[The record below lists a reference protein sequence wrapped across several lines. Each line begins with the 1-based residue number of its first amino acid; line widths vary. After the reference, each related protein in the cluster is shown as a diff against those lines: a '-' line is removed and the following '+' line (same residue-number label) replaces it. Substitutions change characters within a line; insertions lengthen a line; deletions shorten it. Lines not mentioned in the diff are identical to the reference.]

1 MSEPAYSRLLCTP
14 RPALGA
20 ALGCC
25 HRSRLALEQLR
36 GQVSGLG
43 SQLRGQLADLS
54 SAAVPKVTGL
64 LQDLPRVFC
73 APTAK
78 FSEGSFLD
86 RLPAAMVEKVTSTVI
101 TKGPHKLAPIITDGP
116 LKPASVAPSERR
128 LSITDGAVIARP
140 ETPPATEADD
150 SASSDVD
157 SGTADVMDDLPSPGT
172 PEPEEEEEEEDG
184 VREEDRHRVVISV
197 TQDLAEIH
205 GPLGCQEVPPVVVR
219 LKPGDQG
226 RYGFNV
232 KGGAGSNIPVTVSKV
247 APRSAICCNGP
258 RLSEG
263 DQVVL
268 INGVDVSSFTLRE
281 VVRFIKSCRER
292 QSELELTVKPNLNCE
307 LHDDLEEPLVRF
319 VPDTTPLSLSGS
331 DSTAATLTLTADATP
346 LARSIAE
353 LAHALSRGMAQLEF
367 DGLARRELSLT
378 MDDCRLPSNIA
389 KNRYRDISPYDCS
402 RVVLTT
408 AESGDYINANY
419 VNMEIPGS
427 GIVNRYIAAQGPLHH
442 TTDDFWA
449 MIWEQKCPLVVM
461 LTTLV
466 EQGRVKCH
474 QYWPDEGQSM
484 LFGDF
489 EVTTASE
496 EVTEN
501 FAFREI
507 TIISQE
513 TGEERHISH
522 MQYVSWPDHGV
533 PEQPADFV
541 QFVQRVRS
549 ARAGLVEPTVVHCSA
564 GIGRTGVL
572 ILMETA
578 MCLIEANQP
587 VYPLELVR
595 TMRRQRAMMIQTTSQ
610 FEFVCEAVVQVHRE
624 GTVRPLE
631 ELSSRD

>member
-1 MSEPAYSRLLCTP
+1 MQLPNRSGAAVRPLRPDSADPLPGGSGATALGRRRCRRQSRRAAATGGSTRVEPAAGGLVPDRKALRAVSIMSEPAYSRLLCTP

-101 TKGPHKLAPIITDGP
+101 TKGPHKLAPIVTDGP

-172 PEPEEEEEEEDG
+172 PEPEEEEEEEEDG
-184 VREEDRHRVVISV
+184 IREEDRHRVVISV

-258 RLSEG
+258 RLSKG
-263 DQVVL
+263 DQVSASSRATVGSCPSAYCML
-268 INGVDVSSFTLRE
+268 LLRGERGELYHVQVVSGRI
-281 VVRFIKSCRER
+281 V
-292 QSELELTVKPNLNCE
+292 PNLSNGWRSR
-307 LHDDLEEPLVRF
+307 HDQPTRF
-319 VPDTTPLSLSGS
+319 SGRHLSLFC
-331 DSTAATLTLTADATP
+331 LV
-346 LARSIAE
+346 AE
-353 LAHALSRGMAQLEF
+353 WTRLEV
-367 DGLARRELSLT
+367 R
-378 MDDCRLPSNIA
+378 
-389 KNRYRDISPYDCS
+389 
-402 RVVLTT
+402 
-408 AESGDYINANY
+408 
-419 VNMEIPGS
+419 
-427 GIVNRYIAAQGPLHH
+427 
-442 TTDDFWA
+442 
-449 MIWEQKCPLVVM
+449 
-461 LTTLV
+461 
-466 EQGRVKCH
+466 
-474 QYWPDEGQSM
+474 
-484 LFGDF
+484 
-489 EVTTASE
+489 
-496 EVTEN
+496 
-501 FAFREI
+501 
-507 TIISQE
+507 
-513 TGEERHISH
+513 
-522 MQYVSWPDHGV
+522 
-533 PEQPADFV
+533 ADFM
-541 QFVQRVRS
+541 F
-549 ARAGLVEPTVVHCSA
+549 
-564 GIGRTGVL
+564 
-572 ILMETA
+572 
-578 MCLIEANQP
+578 
-587 VYPLELVR
+587 
-595 TMRRQRAMMIQTTSQ
+595 
-610 FEFVCEAVVQVHRE
+610 F
-624 GTVRPLE
+624 
-631 ELSSRD
+631 